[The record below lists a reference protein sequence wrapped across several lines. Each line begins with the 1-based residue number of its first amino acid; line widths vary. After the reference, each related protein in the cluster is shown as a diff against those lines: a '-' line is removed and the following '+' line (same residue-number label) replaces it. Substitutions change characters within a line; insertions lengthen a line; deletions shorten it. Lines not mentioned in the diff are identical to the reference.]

1 LSILLLI
8 SVHIS
13 CVCNV
18 LGENQ
23 MPRGGKR
30 IGAGRPQG
38 TGKYGEATK
47 AVRLPIRI
55 ADEIL
60 AALAGG
66 SQEIELGTMVQSI
79 FKPERKTKVSLP
91 LYLNPVAAGLP
102 APTEDYV
109 DDNIDLNRHL
119 VKHPETT
126 YLVRVVGE
134 SMIDAG
140 IHPNDMLIVDRSIE
154 VTNGQVVI
162 AVVNGELTV
171 KRIRRVRDKL
181 WLMPENEAFKP
192 IEIDEHTDLHI
203 WGVVTNVIH
212 AL

>member
-1 LSILLLI
+1 
-8 SVHIS
+8 
-13 CVCNV
+13 
-18 LGENQ
+18 

-30 IGAGRPQG
+30 EGAGRPQG

-60 AALAGG
+60 AALAREPE
-66 SQEIELGTMVQSI
+66 EIKLGITIESI
-79 FKPERKTKVSLP
+79 FKTERKTKFRLP
-91 LYLNPVAAGLP
+91 LYLNPVAAGIP

-119 VKHPETT
+119 VKHPDATF
-126 YLVRVVGE
+126 LVRVVGE
-134 SMIDAG
+134 SMKDAG
-140 IHPNDMLIVDRSIE
+140 IHSSDMLIVDRSIE

-171 KRIRRVRDKL
+171 KRIADIKTRC
-181 WLMPENEAFKP
+181 
-192 IEIDEHTDLHI
+192 
-203 WGVVTNVIH
+203 G
-212 AL
+212 

>member
-1 LSILLLI
+1 
-8 SVHIS
+8 
-13 CVCNV
+13 
-18 LGENQ
+18 

-30 IGAGRPQG
+30 TGAGRPQG

-60 AALAGG
+60 AALSNKSDPVETGEVLAAL
-66 SQEIELGTMVQSI
+66 SKKSESIEPIELGTTVQSI
-79 FKPERKTKVSLP
+79 FRPERKMRVSLP

-102 APTEDYV
+102 TLTEDYI

-119 VKHPETT
+119 VKHPDTT
-126 YLVRVVGE
+126 FLVRVVGE
-134 SMIDAG
+134 SMKDVG
-140 IHPNDMLIVDRSIE
+140 IHPNDMLIVDRSLE

-162 AVVNGELTV
+162 AVINGDLTV
-171 KRIRRVRDKL
+171 KRIHRDREKL
-181 WLMPENEAFKP
+181 WLMPENKNFSP
-192 IEIDEHTDLHI
+192 IEIDEHTDFHI

-212 AL
+212 SL

>member
-1 LSILLLI
+1 
-8 SVHIS
+8 
-13 CVCNV
+13 
-18 LGENQ
+18 

-30 IGAGRPQG
+30 TGAGRPQG

-47 AVRLPIRI
+47 AVRLPIRV

-60 AALAGG
+60 AALAVEK
-66 SQEIELGTMVQSI
+66 QEIELGTTVQSI
-79 FKPERKTKVSLP
+79 FKPEQKTKVKIP
-91 LYLNPVAAGLP
+91 LYLNPVAAGFP
-102 APTEDYV
+102 AVTEDYI
-109 DDNIDLNRHL
+109 DENIDLNRHL

-126 YLVRVVGE
+126 FLVRVTGE
-134 SMIDAG
+134 SMKDAG

-154 VTNGQVVI
+154 VNSGQVVI

-171 KRIRRVRDKL
+171 KRIRKNQDKL
-181 WLMPENEAFKP
+181 WLMPENKDFQP

>member
-1 LSILLLI
+1 
-8 SVHIS
+8 
-13 CVCNV
+13 
-18 LGENQ
+18 

-30 IGAGRPQG
+30 VGAGRPQG

-60 AALAGG
+60 AALDGG
-66 SQEIELGTMVQSI
+66 SQDIELRTMVQSI
-79 FKPERKTKVSLP
+79 FKPDRKTKVRLP
-91 LYLNPVAAGLP
+91 LYLNPVAAGIP
-102 APTEDYV
+102 TTTEDYI

-171 KRIRRVRDKL
+171 KRIRKDRDKL
-181 WLMPENEAFKP
+181 WLMPENESFKP

>member
-1 LSILLLI
+1 
-8 SVHIS
+8 
-13 CVCNV
+13 
-18 LGENQ
+18 

-30 IGAGRPQG
+30 EGAGRPQG

-60 AALAGG
+60 AALAKEPEEM
-66 SQEIELGTMVQSI
+66 EIGITVQSI
-79 FKPERKTKVSLP
+79 FKPEGLTKFRLP
-91 LYLNPVAAGLP
+91 LYLNPVAAGFP

-126 YLVRVVGE
+126 FLVRVVGE
-134 SMIDAG
+134 SMKDAG
-140 IHPNDMLIVDRSIE
+140 IQSNDMLIVDRSIE
-154 VTNGQVVI
+154 VTSGQVVI

-171 KRIRRVRDKL
+171 KRILKKSNKL
-181 WLMPENEAFKP
+181 WLMPENETFRP
-192 IEIDEHTDLHI
+192 IEIDENTDLHI